1 MKQNIPCELIRD
13 LLPLYVDGLTSEASN
28 REIKE
33 HLETCGSCRERYER
47 MKRELEGE
55 GIATLAEETHE
66 IDYLKKVRRSGFR
79 KMLLTAAGI
88 LAAVALAIFVK
99 FFVIGFPMDSYLIT
113 YMDVYEDTVRVGGVF
128 YGSAQCYS
136 RYRLEQKDGTQKL
149 VIYGTLPSPWN
160 RDGAFNLE
168 TELPEPGGALE
179 IGGARILSDGTVIS
193 KLAGDL
199 YRAKNPYIGDA
210 SADGRLAGALG
221 IGAGLG
227 SYQNQLQTSKEPYG
241 WTFHFEDGVSNSAVF
256 EEQMERYACVLL
268 ALTGNL
274 GEVSWSYTV
283 ETESG
288 PVKRERTVTEQEC
301 EKRLGAPVKSFG
313 ESPERVQEMLNILG
327 LERPGM

>member
-1 MKQNIPCELIRD
+1 
-13 LLPLYVDGLTSEASN
+13 
-28 REIKE
+28 
-33 HLETCGSCRERYER
+33 
-47 MKRELEGE
+47 
-55 GIATLAEETHE
+55 
-66 IDYLKKVRRSGFR
+66 
-79 KMLLTAAGI
+79 
-88 LAAVALAIFVK
+88 
-99 FFVIGFPMDSYLIT
+99 MDSYLIT

-136 RYRLEQKDGTQKL
+136 RYRLAEQKDGTQKL

-168 TELPEPGGALE
+168 AELPEPGRCPGD
-179 IGGARILSDGTVIS
+179 RRRPDF
-193 KLAGDL
+193 KRRDRDQQAGRGPLPGEKSL
-199 YRAKNPYIGDA
+199 YRRRLG
-210 SADGRLAGALG
+210 GRTAGWALG
-221 IGAGLG
+221 TGPDWAAIK
-227 SYQNQLQTSKEPYG
+227 NQLQTSKEPYG

-301 EKRLGAPVKSFG
+301 EKRLARRS
-313 ESPERVQEMLNILG
+313 SPSGRVLSGCRKWLNILG